1 MNKKLTMGRMARIK
15 RCITSVF
22 VGALLVA
29 GALPLLGFTRWADEE
44 KIREVLVRGADLH
57 LARQGTYLNAC
68 GGQYGPP
75 DVDEIEN
82 TWEWKIGS
90 ESTCWNVGGISA
102 TGLLAAY
109 ERTRNPDYLEGAIA
123 QGDTLMEKYNTIV
136 TDDPEGAEWEDRP
149 FSQDIE
155 FLVRLSLDSRDW
167 SYARLARNWYKIVT
181 DNKTAEE
188 TADRYIEARFSLAG
202 WDLAS
207 QIRAA
212 LAVGEWRYARGMA
225 KRLLERRADWEGVE
239 LGGWDYTMS
248 SYASLLWAFD
258 ELRFGL
264 RDVHAAKREFRDL
277 VLEAQELDGSWE
289 NGDYQI
295 TAYAILGLDA
305 FEVRRRGRRG
315 EIPKALGMAFTF
327 LRDTQTEEGGWIYPP
342 EIGEVNSEVLMAV
355 GGLRRWEMVLPPG
368 DPAPAKPQKP
378 AAEPIR

>member
-1 MNKKLTMGRMARIK
+1 MNKKLTMGCRARIK
-15 RCITSVF
+15 RWITSVS

-29 GALPLLGFTRWADEE
+29 GALPLLGFTWWGDEE
-44 KIREVLVRGADLH
+44 KIREVLILGADLH
-57 LARQGTYLNAC
+57 LDRQGTYSNGC
-68 GGQYGPP
+68 DGGYGPP
-75 DVDEIEN
+75 AVYEIGH
-82 TWEWKIGS
+82 TWEWVVGN

-102 TGLLAAY
+102 TGLLAAF
-109 ERTRNPDYLEGAIA
+109 ERTRNHDYLEGAIA
-123 QGDTLMEKYNTIV
+123 QGDTLAEKYNIIV

-155 FLVRLSLDSRDW
+155 FLVRLSFDSRDW

-188 TADRYIEARFSLAG
+188 TADRYIDLRSSLAG

-212 LAVGEWRYARGMA
+212 LAVGEWRYARRMA
-225 KRLLERRADWEGVE
+225 KRLLERRAEWEGIE
-239 LGGWDYTMS
+239 LGEWDYTMS

-289 NGDYQI
+289 AGDYQT

-305 FEVRRRGRRG
+305 FEVRRRGRKG

-327 LRDTQTEEGGWIYPP
+327 LRDTQTQEGGWSYPP
-342 EIGEVNSEVLMAV
+342 EYGEVNSEVLMAV
-355 GGLRRWEMVLPPG
+355 GGLRRWEMLLPPG
-368 DPAPAKPQKP
+368 DPAPGEPQKP